1 MTKTELIID
10 TKWKLL
16 TENEDENYGISQA
29 DMYQMYAYAKKYNTS
44 DIWLLYPRNNEV
56 GDRTDISFRSD
67 DGVNVRVYF
76 IDVANIEDS
85 IYRLLDVVR

>member
-1 MTKTELIID
+1 MERLND
-10 TKWKLL
+10 
-16 TENEDENYGISQA
+16 DECSNYGISQS

-44 DIWLLYPRNNEV
+44 EIWLLYPRINEV
-56 GDRTDISFRSD
+56 GDRTDISFRID

-85 IYRLLDVVR
+85 IEKLKILIS